1 MAPSSGQRVQ
11 IPIERELQERLA
23 WFIRLRW
30 LAASGIFLGALAASW
45 LVGAD
50 VRLVPVYLLGLA
62 VLGYNSLFYRFF
74 RNAEQAKRPLG
85 RNFVYLQIGI
95 DWLALVCV
103 VHFTGGIRSP
113 VTLAFALHVV
123 IGAILLSRRSCY
135 LLAAFAC
142 SLTGIMAAFEGLDLW
157 PLSRSSRLMAD
168 PVHGIVAPLSLWIA
182 DAVFFGIIAYLATS
196 ITRRLREKEV
206 ILFSSERE
214 LDRLYRETA
223 ALYRIGQVINSTLE
237 MSEVLS
243 LIAENATRLMGMMA
257 SSIRLLDPNGDKL
270 YVGGSFGLSPS
281 FIHKGP
287 VDLDTSLLDRE
298 TLDRGIVQVIDV
310 VTDARFQYREEARI
324 EGIHSVLCASISAK
338 NRALGVIR
346 VYSALPH
353 QFSEQEEALLKNLAN
368 LGALAIENARVYAE
382 LKEQSEQRVW
392 IARVTHH
399 QLRAPLAAI
408 QGVLEAVPYAGTL
421 TDKQKELLDRA
432 TRRVQDTFDL
442 IRDLLDL
449 AAAQRPLEEGTVQF
463 VHLNQVLQKI
473 VEITREQANSK
484 EVEFRSVV
492 AAGEIVIQAQAADME
507 RIFSNLLDNA
517 VKYTPRGG
525 SVRLE
530 IAYEDGTVRAMIS
543 DSGIGID
550 AADQERIFD
559 GFYRTQAAKDSG
571 EMGTGLGLSIVK
583 RLVDRYGGKLELVS
597 AAGKGSRFIITL
609 PRRVDSH
616 SSTVI

>member
-1 MAPSSGQRVQ
+1 MAPSSKQRVQ

-30 LAASGIFLGALAASW
+30 LAAGGIFLGALAASW
-45 LVGAD
+45 LVGAN

-62 VLGYNSLFYRFF
+62 VLAYNTLFHRFF
-74 RNAEQAKRPLG
+74 RQAERAKRPLG

-135 LLAAFAC
+135 LLAALAC
-142 SLTGIMAAFEGLDLW
+142 SLTGIMAAFEGLDIW

-168 PVHGIVAPLSLWIA
+168 PVRGIVAPLSLWIA

-196 ITRRLREKEV
+196 ITRRLREKEE

-223 ALYRIGQVINSTLE
+223 ALYQIGQVINSTLE

-243 LIAENATRLMGMMA
+243 LISENASKLMGMMA

-281 FIHKGP
+281 FVHKGP
-287 VDLDTSLLDRE
+287 VDLDTSQIDRE
-298 TLDRGIVQVIDV
+298 TLERGIVQVMDV
-310 VTDARFQYREEARI
+310 GSDARFQYREEARL
-324 EGIHSVLCASISAK
+324 EGIHSALCASISAK
-338 NRALGVIR
+338 NRALGIIR

-382 LKEQSEQRVW
+382 LKAQSEQRVW

-408 QGVLEAVPYAGTL
+408 QGVLEAVPYAGAL
-421 TDKQKELLDRA
+421 TEKQQELLERA
-432 TRRVQDTFDL
+432 SRRVQDTFDL

-449 AAAQRPLEEGTVQF
+449 AAAQRPLEEGTVQS
-463 VHLNQVLQKI
+463 VSLNQVLQKV
-473 VEITREQANSK
+473 VEITRERADSK
-484 EVEFRSVV
+484 GVEFGTFV
-492 AAGEIVIQAQAADME
+492 ADGEIVIQAQAADME

-525 SVRLE
+525 SVHLE
-530 IAYEDGTVRAMIS
+530 IAYNDRTVRAVIS

-550 AADQERIFD
+550 PADQQRIFD
-559 GFYRTQAAKDSG
+559 GYYRTQAAKNSG
-571 EMGTGLGLSIVK
+571 EVGTGLGLSIVK
-583 RLVDRYGGKLELVS
+583 SLVERYGGKLELVS
-597 AAGKGSRFIITL
+597 AAGMGSRFIVTL

-616 SSTVI
+616 PSVPA

>member
-1 MAPSSGQRVQ
+1 MAPSSKQRVQ

-30 LAASGIFLGALAASW
+30 LAAGGIFLGALAASW
-45 LVGAD
+45 LVGAN

-62 VLGYNSLFYRFF
+62 VLAYNTLFHRFF
-74 RNAEQAKRPLG
+74 RQAERAKRPLG

-135 LLAAFAC
+135 LLAALAC
-142 SLTGIMAAFEGLDLW
+142 SLTGIMAAFEGLDIW

-168 PVHGIVAPLSLWIA
+168 PVRGIVAPLSLWIA

-196 ITRRLREKEV
+196 ITRRLREKEE

-223 ALYRIGQVINSTLE
+223 ALYQIGQVINSTLE

-243 LIAENATRLMGMMA
+243 LISENASKLMGMMA

-281 FIHKGP
+281 FVHKGP
-287 VDLDTSLLDRE
+287 VDLDTSQIDRE
-298 TLDRGIVQVIDV
+298 TLERGIVQVMDV
-310 VTDARFQYREEARI
+310 GSDARFQYREEARL
-324 EGIHSVLCASISAK
+324 EGIHSALCASISAK
-338 NRALGVIR
+338 NRALGIIR

-382 LKEQSEQRVW
+382 LKAQSEQRVW

-408 QGVLEAVPYAGTL
+408 QGVLEAVPYAGAL
-421 TDKQKELLDRA
+421 TEKQQELLERA
-432 TRRVQDTFDL
+432 SRRVQDTFDL

-449 AAAQRPLEEGTVQF
+449 AAAQRPLEEGTVQS
-463 VHLNQVLQKI
+463 VSLNQVLQKV
-473 VEITREQANSK
+473 VEITRERADAK
-484 EVEFRSVV
+484 GVEFGTFV
-492 AAGEIVIQAQAADME
+492 ADGEIVIQAQAADIE

-525 SVRLE
+525 SVHLE
-530 IAYEDGTVRAMIS
+530 IAYNDRTVRAVIS

-550 AADQERIFD
+550 PADQQRIFD
-559 GFYRTQAAKDSG
+559 GYYRTQAAKNSG
-571 EMGTGLGLSIVK
+571 EVGTGLGLSIVK
-583 RLVDRYGGKLELVS
+583 SLVERYGGKLELVS
-597 AAGKGSRFIITL
+597 AAGMGSRFIVTL

-616 SSTVI
+616 PSVPA

>member
-1 MAPSSGQRVQ
+1 MAPSSKQRVQ

-30 LAASGIFLGALAASW
+30 LAAGGIFLGALAASW
-45 LVGAD
+45 LVGAN

-62 VLGYNSLFYRFF
+62 VLAYNTLFHRFF
-74 RNAEQAKRPLG
+74 RQAERAKRPLG

-135 LLAAFAC
+135 LLAALAC
-142 SLTGIMAAFEGLDLW
+142 SLTGIMAAFEGLDIW

-168 PVHGIVAPLSLWIA
+168 PVRGIVAPLSLWIA

-196 ITRRLREKEV
+196 ITRRLREKEE

-223 ALYRIGQVINSTLE
+223 ALYQIGQVINSTLE

-243 LIAENATRLMGMMA
+243 LISENASKLMGMMA

-281 FIHKGP
+281 FVHKGP
-287 VDLDTSLLDRE
+287 VDLDTSQIDRE
-298 TLDRGIVQVIDV
+298 TLERGIVQVMDV
-310 VTDARFQYREEARI
+310 GSDARFQYREEARL
-324 EGIHSVLCASISAK
+324 EGIHSALCASISAK
-338 NRALGVIR
+338 NRALGIIR

-382 LKEQSEQRVW
+382 LKAQSEQRVW

-408 QGVLEAVPYAGTL
+408 QGVLEAVPYAGAL
-421 TDKQKELLDRA
+421 TEKQQELLERA
-432 TRRVQDTFDL
+432 SRRVQDTFDL

-449 AAAQRPLEEGTVQF
+449 AAAQRPLEEGTVQS
-463 VHLNQVLQKI
+463 VSLNQVLQKV
-473 VEITREQANSK
+473 VEITRERADSK
-484 EVEFRSVV
+484 GVEFGTFV
-492 AAGEIVIQAQAADME
+492 ADGEIVIQAQAADIE

-525 SVRLE
+525 SVHLE
-530 IAYEDGTVRAMIS
+530 IAYNDRTVRAVIS

-550 AADQERIFD
+550 PADQQRIFD
-559 GFYRTQAAKDSG
+559 GYYRTQAAKNSG
-571 EMGTGLGLSIVK
+571 EVGTGLGLSIVK
-583 RLVDRYGGKLELVS
+583 SLVERYGGKLELVS
-597 AAGKGSRFIITL
+597 AAGMGSRFIVTL

-616 SSTVI
+616 PSVPA

>member
-1 MAPSSGQRVQ
+1 MAPSSEQRVQ

-45 LVGAD
+45 LVGTG
-50 VRLVPVYLLGLA
+50 VRLAPVYLLGLA
-62 VLGYNSLFYRFF
+62 VLAYNSLFHRFF
-74 RNAEQAKRPLG
+74 RKAERAKRPLG
-85 RNFVYLQIGI
+85 RNFIYLQIGI

-135 LLAAFAC
+135 LLAVLAC
-142 SLTGIMAAFEGLDLW
+142 SLTGTLATFESLDIW

-168 PVHGIVAPLSLWIA
+168 PFRGVAAPFSLWIA

-196 ITRRLREKEV
+196 ITRRLREKEE

-281 FIHKGP
+281 FISKGP
-287 VDLDTSLLDRE
+287 VDLDTSQLDRE
-298 TLDRGIVQVIDV
+298 TLALGIVQAMDV
-310 VTDARFQYREEARI
+310 ATDTRFQYREEARI
-324 EGIHSVLCASISAK
+324 EGIHSALCASISAK

-382 LKEQSEQRVW
+382 LKAQSEQRVW

-408 QGVLEAVPYAGTL
+408 QGVLEAVPYAGAL
-421 TDKQKELLDRA
+421 TDKQKELLERA
-432 TRRVQDTFDL
+432 SGRVRDTFDL

-449 AAAQRPLEEGTVQF
+449 AAAQRPLEEGAAQY

-473 VEITREQANSK
+473 VETTRERAVSK
-484 EVEFRSVV
+484 GVEFRTVV

-530 IAYEDGTVRAMIS
+530 IAYEDGTVRAIIS

-583 RLVDRYGGKLELVS
+583 SLVDRYGGKLELVS
-597 AAGKGSRFIITL
+597 AVAQGSRFIVTL

-616 SSTVI
+616 PPATA

>member
-1 MAPSSGQRVQ
+1 MAPSSEQRVQ
-11 IPIERELQERLA
+11 IPIERELQERIA

-30 LAASGIFLGALAASW
+30 LAAGGIFLGALAAGW
-45 LVGAD
+45 LVGTG

-62 VLGYNSLFYRFF
+62 VLAYNSLFHRFF
-74 RNAEQAKRPLG
+74 RKAERAKRPLG

-135 LLAAFAC
+135 LLAVLAC
-142 SLTGIMAAFEGLDLW
+142 SLTGTLAVFESLDIW
-157 PLSRSSRLMAD
+157 PLSHSSRLMARG
-168 PVHGIVAPLSLWIA
+168 VAAPLSLWIA

-196 ITRRLREKEV
+196 ITRRLREKEE

-243 LIAENATRLMGMMA
+243 LIAENATELMGMMA
-257 SSIRLLDPNGDKL
+257 SSIRLLDPNGNKL

-281 FIHKGP
+281 FVSKGP
-287 VDLDTSLLDRE
+287 VDLDTSQLDRE
-298 TLDRGIVQVIDV
+298 TLALGIVQAMDV
-310 VTDARFQYREEARI
+310 GSDARFQYREEARI
-324 EGIHSVLCASISAK
+324 EGIHSALCASISAK

-346 VYSALPH
+346 VYSAVPH

-382 LKEQSEQRVW
+382 LKAQSEQRVW

-408 QGVLEAVPYAGTL
+408 QGVLEAVPYAGAL
-421 TDKQKELLDRA
+421 TDKQKELLERA
-432 TRRVQDTFDL
+432 SGRVRDTFDL

-449 AAAQRPLEEGTVQF
+449 AAAQRPLEEGTVQC
-463 VHLNQVLQKI
+463 VHLNQVLKKI
-473 VEITREQANSK
+473 VETTRERANSK
-484 EVEFRSVV
+484 GVEFRTVL
-492 AAGEIVIQAQAADME
+492 AAGEIVIQAQPADME

-530 IAYEDGTVRAMIS
+530 IACEDGTVRTMIS

-583 RLVDRYGGKLELVS
+583 HLVDRYGGKLELVS
-597 AAGKGSRFIITL
+597 AAGQGSRFIITL
-609 PRRVDSH
+609 PRRIDSH
-616 SSTVI
+616 PPATA

>member
-1 MAPSSGQRVQ
+1 MAPSSKQRVQ

-30 LAASGIFLGALAASW
+30 LAAGGIFLGALAARW
-45 LVGAD
+45 FVGTD

-62 VLGYNSLFYRFF
+62 VLAYNTLFHRFF
-74 RNAEQAKRPLG
+74 RQAERAKRPLG
-85 RNFVYLQIGI
+85 RHFVYLQIGI

-135 LLAAFAC
+135 LLAVFAC

-168 PVHGIVAPLSLWIA
+168 PVRGIVAPLSLWIA

-257 SSIRLLDPNGDKL
+257 SSIRLLDPKGDKL

-281 FIHKGP
+281 FVHKGP

-298 TLDRGIVQVIDV
+298 TLELGIVQVMDV
-310 VTDARFQYREEARI
+310 GVDTRFQYREEARL
-324 EGIHSVLCASISAK
+324 EGIHSALCASISAK

-346 VYSALPH
+346 VYSKLPH

-382 LKEQSEQRVW
+382 LKAQSEQRVW

-421 TDKQKELLDRA
+421 TDKQKELLERA
-432 TRRVQDTFDL
+432 GRRVQDTFDL

-449 AAAQRPLEEGTVQF
+449 AAAQRPLEEGVVQY

-473 VEITREQANSK
+473 VETTRERASSK
-484 EVEFRSVV
+484 GIEFRTVV
-492 AAGEIVIQAQAADME
+492 AAGEIVIPAQAADME

-525 SVRLE
+525 SVSFE
-530 IAYEDGTVRAMIS
+530 IAYDDGTVHAMIS
-543 DSGIGID
+543 DTGIGVD

-559 GFYRTQAAKDSG
+559 GFFRTQAAKNSG

-583 RLVDRYGGKLELVS
+583 NLVDRYGGKLELVS
-597 AAGKGSRFIITL
+597 AAGKGARFIITL
-609 PRRVDSH
+609 PRRIDSH
-616 SSTVI
+616 PSVPA